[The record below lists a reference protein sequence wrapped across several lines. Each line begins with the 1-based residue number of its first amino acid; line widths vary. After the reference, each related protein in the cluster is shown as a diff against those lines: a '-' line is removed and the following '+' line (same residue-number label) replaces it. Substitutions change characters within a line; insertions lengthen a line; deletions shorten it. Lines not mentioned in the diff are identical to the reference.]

1 MLACGGQFVCML
13 FFCWGIVDIWG
24 FLNSSAIKK
33 PPAGQETQEMQV
45 PSLGWEDPL
54 EMEMATHSSIPAW
67 KIPGTEEPCGL
78 NSKGSQSGTGQS
90 EWAHSW
96 HIWLPRWLS
105 GKEFIC
111 NAGDLGL
118 IPGSGR
124 SPREGNSKLLQYSC
138 LGNPMDRG
146 ALAGYSPWGHKEW
159 DTTQQLNNKKL
170 TYNIILISGV
180 QHNDSVFLYILK
192 WLPQ

>member
-1 MLACGGQFVCML
+1 MGSQRVGHDWATDLIWSDM
-13 FFCWGIVDIWG
+13 IVDIWG
-24 FLNSSAIKK
+24 FLNSSAVKK

-54 EMEMATHSSIPAW
+54 KMEMAIHSSIPTW
-67 KIPGTEEPCGL
+67 KIPGTEEPHGL
-78 NSKGSQSGTGQS
+78 QSKGSQRRTWQS

-96 HIWLPRWLS
+96 PIWLPRWLS

-124 SPREGNSKLLQYSC
+124 SPREGNSIPLQYSC

-146 ALAGYSPWGHKEW
+146 TWRATVHGVPK
-159 DTTQQLNNKKL
+159 
-170 TYNIILISGV
+170 SGTRLS
-180 QHNDSVFLYILK
+180 N
-192 WLPQ
+192 